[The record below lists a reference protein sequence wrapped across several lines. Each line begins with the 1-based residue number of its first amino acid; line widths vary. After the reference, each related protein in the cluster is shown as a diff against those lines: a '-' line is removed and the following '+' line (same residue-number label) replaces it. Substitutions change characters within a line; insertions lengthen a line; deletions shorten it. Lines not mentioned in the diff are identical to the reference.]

1 MVKSWAEKGPTT
13 KFGNQEYYWTLG
25 KCLQIEDVIKKHSDI
40 MDAKDPHKRIG
51 LLVDEWG
58 TWWDEEAGTIQGRL
72 YQQNTMHDA
81 MVAALTPNVF
91 HRHADRV
98 KMANLRA
105 RGPYEQC
112 YRLQDFGGIHLRG
125 QKDRWLYMR
134 IANEC
139 QLGQSQNC

>member
-58 TWWDEEAGTIQGRL
+58 TWWNEEASIIQGHL
-72 YQQNTMHDA
+72 YQQNTIHGA
-81 MVAALTPNVF
+81 
-91 HRHADRV
+91 HSQHATRST
-98 KMANLRA
+98 RA
-105 RGPYEQC
+105 EASKRPRACLPTQRRFASSRKE
-112 YRLQDFGGIHLRG
+112 GI
-125 QKDRWLYMR
+125 
-134 IANEC
+134 
-139 QLGQSQNC
+139 